1 MNDLLSN
8 YKFNYILLLNF
19 SLYSHCLVLCFGD
32 DLLSTF
38 PGVDVAYELF
48 TAGCDLYNA
57 IKLAYE
63 YNQCCLT
70 SIS

>member
-1 MNDLLSN
+1 MICYQIINLIIS
-8 YKFNYILLLNF
+8 YYEIF
-19 SLYSHCLVLCFGD
+19 SIYFHCLVLCFGD

-48 TAGCDLYNA
+48 TAGCDLYSA

>member
-1 MNDLLSN
+1 MICYQIINLIIS
-8 YKFNYILLLNF
+8 YYEIF
-19 SLYSHCLVLCFGD
+19 SLYFHCLVLCFWDG
-32 DLLSTF
+32 LLSAF

-70 SIS
+70 IIS

>member
-1 MNDLLSN
+1 MICYQIINLIIS
-8 YKFNYILLLNF
+8 YYEIF
-19 SLYSHCLVLCFGD
+19 SLYFHCLVLCFGD

-38 PGVDVAYELF
+38 TGVDVAYELF

>member
-1 MNDLLSN
+1 MICYQIINLIIS
-8 YKFNYILLLNF
+8 YHEIF
-19 SLYSHCLVLCFGD
+19 SLYFHCLVLCFGD

>member
-1 MNDLLSN
+1 MICYQIINLIIS
-8 YKFNYILLLNF
+8 YYEIF
-19 SLYSHCLVLCFGD
+19 SLYFHCLVLCFGD

-48 TAGCDLYNA
+48 TAGCDLYNS

>member
-1 MNDLLSN
+1 MICYQIINLIIS
-8 YKFNYILLLNF
+8 YYEIF
-19 SLYSHCLVLCFGD
+19 SLYFHCLVLCFGD